1 MSFIATNILLK
12 NSTKTSCTLTL
23 PVYSKAKSH
32 RSFRTEFD
40 RCRNFNF
47 FCRKRK
53 GNNQQKEK
61 ARFQRNKRHYKTHVL
76 SKKC

>member
-1 MSFIATNILLK
+1 MAKMEVLIPFPLP
-12 NSTKTSCTLTL
+12 TSLCLFTSPLTL
-23 PVYSKAKSH
+23 GGANLGGANVRGGAKV
-32 RSFRTEFD
+32 RGKGK
-40 RCRNFNF
+40 
-47 FCRKRK
+47 KRK